1 MYVSS
6 GRKFQAGKRRQIP
19 NRIYAWWDNTNLLEF
34 GSPFFVSHLL
44 ILDCEPS
51 THCSFLRGFTCN
63 EKNVSYLLSEKR
75 CISNVMYHTSSV
87 LVKTY
92 TYVRGVITDR
102 GDEKVSS
109 HKLSLQK
116 HEYPQP
122 RHLLPTVIYCDRDL
136 LRFGSILYQVF

>member
-63 EKNVSYLLSEKR
+63 EKKCLLSENVAFLMW
-75 CISNVMYHTSSV
+75 CITQAVCWWKLTHMSA
-87 LVKTY
+87 
-92 TYVRGVITDR
+92 GVITDR
-102 GDEKVSS
+102 DHEKDSS
-109 HKLSLQK
+109 HELSLQK

-136 LRFGSILYQVF
+136 LRFGWFCTKYFR